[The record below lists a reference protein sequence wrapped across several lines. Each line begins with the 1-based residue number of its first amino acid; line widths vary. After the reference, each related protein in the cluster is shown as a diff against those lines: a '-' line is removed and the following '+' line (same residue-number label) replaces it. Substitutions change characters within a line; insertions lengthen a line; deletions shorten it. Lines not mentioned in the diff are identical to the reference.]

1 MVDKDFVAQLKGFS
15 LTTAEILY
23 RMPDYPSLVQSFIWQ
38 EYDMVPRYPRLSAFL
53 DYWTRN
59 IEGRLHRVR
68 VAHVGLVSPAELKMI
83 DEIGRAH
90 V

>member
-83 DEIGRAH
+83 DGEYKLN
-90 V
+90 

>member
-1 MVDKDFVAQLKGFS
+1 MLFRS
-15 LTTAEILY
+15 
-23 RMPDYPSLVQSFIWQ
+23 
-38 EYDMVPRYPRLSAFL
+38 L

-83 DEIGRAH
+83 DGEYKLN
-90 V
+90 